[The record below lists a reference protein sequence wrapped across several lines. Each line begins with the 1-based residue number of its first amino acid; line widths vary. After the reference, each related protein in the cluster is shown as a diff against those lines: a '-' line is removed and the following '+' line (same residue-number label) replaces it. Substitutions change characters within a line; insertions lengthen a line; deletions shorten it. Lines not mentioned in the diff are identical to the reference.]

1 MYQLAVP
8 SRPSLRCPPRN
19 HTVQKTWHK
28 AGREGGPGE
37 GVETDTLEQSHEC
50 KEVGD
55 SEGQKTGQEAGE
67 RGWLGTCGSREKEK
81 KDEGQ
86 SACIGVA
93 SSPFCVLFTY
103 FFISSLPLRV

>member
-1 MYQLAVP
+1 MYQLGVP
-8 SRPSLRCPPRN
+8 SRPILKCPPRN

-28 AGREGGPGE
+28 GGR
-37 GVETDTLEQSHEC
+37 VETDKLEQSHES

-67 RGWLGTCGSREKEK
+67 RGWLRTCGSREK

-86 SACIGVA
+86 SVCTGVA
-93 SSPFCVLFTY
+93 SSPFLVLLIH
-103 FFISSLPLRV
+103 FITGSLPLRV